1 MTKTNI
7 VLIGMPGSGKT
18 TIGEFLSKSL
28 KRPVIDSDS
37 FASVKTKKSIPEL
50 FEEGEEAFRSAE
62 TEAVQELAERE
73 NTIIPTGGGC
83 VLRKENM
90 DALSQN
96 GTIVFIDRPIE
107 NIIQNIEESER
118 PLLAEGK
125 ERLYSLY
132 EERIELYKKY
142 ADIKVE
148 NTSTIDELL
157 KKIIASLDE
166 VEA

>member
-18 TIGEFLSKSL
+18 TVGEFLSNAL
-28 KRPVIDSDS
+28 KRPVIDTDS
-37 FASVKTKKSIPEL
+37 FISVKAKKTIPEL
-50 FEEGEEAFRSAE
+50 FEKGEETFRSAE
-62 TEAVQELAERE
+62 TEAIQELAERE

-83 VLRKENM
+83 ILKEENM
-90 DALSQN
+90 DALGQN
-96 GTIVFIDRPIE
+96 GTIIFIDRSVE
-107 NIIQNIEESER
+107 NIIQDIEESNR
-118 PLLAEGK
+118 PLLANGK

-132 EERIELYKKY
+132 QERIELYKKY
-142 ADIKVE
+142 ADITVE